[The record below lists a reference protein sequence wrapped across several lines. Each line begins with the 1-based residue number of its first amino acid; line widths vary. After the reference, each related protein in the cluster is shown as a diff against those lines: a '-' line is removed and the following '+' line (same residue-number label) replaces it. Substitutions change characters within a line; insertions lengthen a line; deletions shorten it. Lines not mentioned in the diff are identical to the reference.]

1 MGDPK
6 AVIEQIP
13 VLECRNL
20 CISYYTR
27 AGEIPAVVDFNLKLM
42 PGEAHGIVGESG
54 CGKSTVALAIMN
66 FMGKNGAIVKGEILF
81 EGRDMRTMTPEE
93 LRRIRGSKIA
103 MVYQEP
109 MASLNPSMRIAEQL
123 SEVPRYHDG
132 VSRQEA
138 LDRAERMLTQV

>member
-1 MGDPK
+1 MDS
-6 AVIEQIP
+6 VTEQVP

-20 CISYYTR
+20 SISYYTR

-66 FMGKNGAIVKGEILF
+66 FMGKNGGIVGGEILF
-81 EGRDMRTMTPEE
+81 EGRDMRTMSPEE

-103 MVYQEP
+103 QGFP
-109 MASLNPSMRIAEQL
+109 GP
-123 SEVPRYHDG
+123 
-132 VSRQEA
+132 
-138 LDRAERMLTQV
+138 

>member
-1 MGDPK
+1 MDT
-6 AVIEQIP
+6 AIP

-20 CISYYTR
+20 CVSYYTR
-27 AGEIPAVVDFNLKLM
+27 AGEVPAVVDFNLKLM

-66 FMGKNGAIVKGEILF
+66 FMGKNGGIVGGEILF

-93 LRRIRGSKIA
+93 LRQIRGSKIA

-109 MASLNPSMRIAEQL
+109 MASLNPSMKIGEQL
-123 SEVPRYHDG
+123 AEVPIYHEK
-132 VSRQEA
+132 VTAEEA
-138 LDRAERMLTQV
+138 LQRSKTMLANV